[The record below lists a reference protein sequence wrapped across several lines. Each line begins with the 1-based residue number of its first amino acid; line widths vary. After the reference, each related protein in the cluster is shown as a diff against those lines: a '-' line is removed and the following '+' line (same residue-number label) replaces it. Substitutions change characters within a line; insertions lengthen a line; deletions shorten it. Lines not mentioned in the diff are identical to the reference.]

1 MVKDECTLL
10 VMSCDKY
17 HSAWYPYFSLLQKYW
32 PDHPE
37 KIVLSTETISS
48 YCFSNLSIECIT
60 SEPKATWSSRLKSCL
75 EGIQNDFII
84 FSLEDYFLQDTVKN
98 ERIEEC
104 LHYMKNNRD
113 VAVCRL
119 FNNSDPEDD
128 LGAEVIRDFYIADRN
143 VGFRLETQ
151 FALWN
156 RKILLSFIDESES
169 PWEFEAKGS
178 KRIIDTQFRFLWYRH
193 PGGEACFNDFI
204 VPYKMKLMSGYGIS
218 MGHWLW
224 NNKSLFRTNGL
235 DVDLNDLG
243 EYSMLQVKYILFKNN
258 ALYHNNGSMG
268 QVIFRFL
275 YRLFNKVLRIM
286 HIRKE
291 KL

>member
-32 PDHPE
+32 SEHPE
-37 KIVLSTETISS
+37 RIVLSTETLTYSKSDLQIK
-48 YCFSNLSIECIT
+48 CIHSNAD
-60 SEPKATWSSRLKSCL
+60 ATWSSRLKNCL
-75 EGIQNDFII
+75 ETIKDDFII
-84 FSLEDYFLQDTVKN
+84 FSLEDYFIQDIVKTD
-98 ERIEEC
+98 RIEEC
-104 LHYMKNNRD
+104 LQYMKDHQD

-119 FNNSDPEDD
+119 FNNSDPEDQLQD
-128 LGAEVIRDFYIADRN
+128 EVIPDFFIADRN

-178 KRIIDTQFRFLWYRH
+178 KRIVDTQYRFLWYRH
-193 PGGEACFNDFI
+193 PGGEACFNNFI
-204 VPYKMKLMSGYGIS
+204 VPYQMKLMAGYGIS

-224 NNKSLFRTNGL
+224 NNKKLFKANGL
-235 DVDLNDLG
+235 DVDMNDLG
-243 EYSMLQVKYILFKNN
+243 EYSMRQVKYILFKNN
-258 ALYHNNGSMG
+258 ALYRNNGSLS
-268 QVIFRFL
+268 QVVFRFL
-275 YRLFNKVLRIM
+275 YRLIHKALRIM
-286 HIRKE
+286 RIR
-291 KL
+291 